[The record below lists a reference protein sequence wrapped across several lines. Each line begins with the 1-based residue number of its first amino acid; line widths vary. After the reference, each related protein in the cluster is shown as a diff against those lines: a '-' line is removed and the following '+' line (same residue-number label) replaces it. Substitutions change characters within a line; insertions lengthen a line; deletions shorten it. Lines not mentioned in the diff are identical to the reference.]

1 MVLDIEITWPESDT
15 SGGQSPLKIEKYLR
29 SEISRQQVTL
39 IGELDLVQPTNYA
52 GINWSLLD
60 LANYLISKPIIKNTL
75 TNTNTWSDG
84 IWPYP
89 ATIAIW
95 SVGHAQTAEDG
106 KKLWELLDG
115 YAISQKSRMAELL
128 SSYFN
133 NGT

>member
-1 MVLDIEITWPESDT
+1 MVLDNEITWPESDT
-15 SGGQSPLKIEKYLR
+15 SGGQSPPKIEKYLR

-75 TNTNTWSDG
+75 TNTDTWSNG

-89 ATIAIW
+89 GTIAIW

-106 KKLWELLDG
+106 
-115 YAISQKSRMAELL
+115 
-128 SSYFN
+128 
-133 NGT
+133 